1 MKKFIFFLTS
11 VMLTLLITI
20 LIMSKSKNV
29 VEEEIIYSIPRITT
43 YHYEPEKRMSFEVYI
58 NSEYSLIEYTEKNT
72 YLLCTSYAT
81 FPLMNVSVSKALDF
95 IDKEESFYKYSIE
108 ADLFSMQ
115 EEDIILEDCYLK
127 IKNESFVIEAP
138 VGYLAIY
145 RNSYMP
151 LDFTDLYGNYTYL
164 NDELHL
170 VGITI
175 QLSKKYNSLKQVKI
189 GSITANKRYIEQD
202 MLYDSER
209 FLSEVQQPIFE
220 QDFTLDAY
228 PLRAKEG
235 YYYIPFSYKSLA
247 LITKACVLLQI
258 DDEVYYIEDFL
269 YLANEIHISDY
280 QKTRVKGTI
289 RYA

>member
-1 MKKFIFFLTS
+1 TIFI
-11 VMLTLLITI
+11 I
-20 LIMSKSKNV
+20 SKNKNV

-43 YHYEPEKRMSFEVYI
+43 YHYAPEKRMNFEVYI
-58 NSEYSLIEYTEKNT
+58 NSEHSLIEYTEKNT
-72 YLLCTSYAT
+72 YLLSTSYAT
-81 FPLMNVSVSKALDF
+81 FPLMNVSVSKVLDF

-127 IKNESFVIEAP
+127 IKNESFIIEAP

-145 RNSYMP
+145 RNNYIP
-151 LDFTDLYGNYTYL
+151 LDFTDLYGNYTYV

-220 QDFTLDAY
+220 QDFTSDAY

-235 YYYIPFSYKSLA
+235 YYYIPFSYKSIV

-258 DDEVYYIEDFL
+258 DDEVYYIEDFP

-289 RYA
+289 KYA

>member
-1 MKKFIFFLTS
+1 MKKFVFFLAS
-11 VMLTLLITI
+11 AMLTLLITI
-20 LIMSKSKNV
+20 FIISKNKNV
-29 VEEEIIYSIPRITT
+29 VEEEIINSIPRITT
-43 YHYEPEKRMSFEVYI
+43 YHNAPEKGI
-58 NSEYSLIEYTEKNT
+58 NSEVYLNSEHSLIEYTEKNT
-72 YLLCTSYAT
+72 YLLSTSYAT
-81 FPLMNVSVSKALDF
+81 FPLMNVSVSKVLDF

-127 IKNESFVIEAP
+127 IKNESFIIEAP

-145 RNSYMP
+145 RNNYIP
-151 LDFTDLYGNYTYL
+151 LDFTDLYGNYTYV

-220 QDFTLDAY
+220 QDFTSDAY

-235 YYYIPFSYKSLA
+235 YYYIPFSYKSIV

-258 DDEVYYIEDFL
+258 DDEVYYIEDFP

-289 RYA
+289 KYA